1 MSNSSNDDT
10 SKEEGLVV
18 EKEGAITIAKTNNKT
33 IASTS
38 TTKKTSSTMT
48 KKKKRS
54 SKDSNNSSQ
63 KTKKTK
69 GEEEEDGPQTKNSS
83 IVGES
88 MSAKQ
93 CESRAAKDKGKK
105 DDQAAIAHVN
115 VAIEATLKQA
125 AALGVLR
132 EKIAKGAQI
141 DEINHDLFAILSPK
155 RKARSEGGGDP
166 DKLDGDES
174 IVKPDHESNSSRVDE
189 VEKMEEPR
197 PAEGEEPEQMI
208 VSGISSDVVGMRGYC
223 GMGSMMSMGMEVL
236 NVFPSGMVLN
246 NDVVGYIVGSESGE
260 TYVNYYYGGTGCY
273 KDLYPAGIDE
283 FHSVTMLK
291 KLETRGIDGTA
302 HIVHSMI
309 ELEKCKEELK
319 NAQTEL
325 SQWKS
330 GAVKSIEVY
339 DVDKEVSTYD
349 NSGPFMQREA
359 GASSSSMHLIL
370 QTTNTLV
377 KVKKEK
383 FQAESQ
389 LANALEDLEDTQE
402 TLGQQVV
409 FTDSW
414 QGRFDELA
422 ILAEAAGVDKV
433 QVYNIRNRSFVA
445 GTKCAQNYE

>member
-1 MSNSSNDDT
+1 MSKNNDALPDFGDSSNDDT

-33 IASTS
+33 IASNS
-38 TTKKTSSTMT
+38 TAKKTSSTMT

-54 SKDSNNSSQ
+54 CKDSNNSSQ

-69 GEEEEDGPQTKNSS
+69 GEEEEDGPQTKKTS

-88 MSAKQ
+88 MSSKQ

-105 DDQAAIAHVN
+105 DDHHQSDENADETAQSDEAAIAHVN

-197 PAEGEEPEQMI
+197 PAEGEEPERMI
-208 VSGISSDVVGMRGYC
+208 FSGMSSDVVGMRGYC
-223 GMGSMMSMGMEVL
+223 GMGSMMSMAMEVL

-291 KLETRGIDGTA
+291 KLETRRIDGTA

-309 ELEKCKEELK
+309 ELEKSKEELK

-330 GAVKSIEVY
+330 
-339 DVDKEVSTYD
+339 
-349 NSGPFMQREA
+349 
-359 GASSSSMHLIL
+359 
-370 QTTNTLV
+370 
-377 KVKKEK
+377 
-383 FQAESQ
+383 
-389 LANALEDLEDTQE
+389 
-402 TLGQQVV
+402 
-409 FTDSW
+409 
-414 QGRFDELA
+414 
-422 ILAEAAGVDKV
+422 
-433 QVYNIRNRSFVA
+433 
-445 GTKCAQNYE
+445 